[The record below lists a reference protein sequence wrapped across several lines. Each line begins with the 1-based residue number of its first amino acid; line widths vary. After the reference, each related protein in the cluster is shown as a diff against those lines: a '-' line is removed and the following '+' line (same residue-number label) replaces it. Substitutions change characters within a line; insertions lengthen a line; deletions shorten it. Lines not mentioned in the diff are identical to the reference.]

1 MALVVK
7 DRIQESSTTTGTGTL
22 TLGGALT
29 GFQSFSSA
37 IGNGN
42 TTYYAITLNGEWEV
56 GIGTVGSGTLTRD
69 NVLESSNS
77 GSLVNF
83 SAGTKN
89 VFCTYPAEKSLY
101 LDASGNSIAL
111 GTPASATLTN
121 ATGLPISTGIS
132 GLGTNVATFL
142 ATPSSA
148 NFASALTDETGS
160 GKVVFDTS
168 PTLSSATLNGNTTFD
183 TNTLY
188 VDSSNDRVGVGTTS
202 PTYQLDVYNATNLEA
217 RLNGAN
223 ASRLFISGSTYNWAL
238 NSNYYVAGK
247 FTFHNVANN
256 TDDIV
261 IDNSGNVG
269 INESSPSN
277 KLDVRGAVGCVG
289 NFKTNRATATN
300 YYDGGGIQFQVD
312 GTIYSAIAQPTAQA
326 LAFYT
331 GNATTERMRIDSSGG
346 IWSTNMD
353 QGFQCRSG
361 GNNYGGMYF
370 SGGYLRFNTLQ
381 SGNSWM
387 RFEHQGGGATEFR
400 SGSNYNTNNVW
411 GGLSDISLKEN
422 IIDVTPKLN
431 DLLQVKIRQYN
442 FKSDESK
449 SKQIGVIAQ
458 EVEQIFPKIVDSDK
472 DGILSVKYTVF
483 IPMLIK
489 AIQEQQEIIV
499 NLKNR
504 IEAIEGA
511 N

>member
-188 VDSSNDRVGVGTTS
+188 VDSSNDRVGIGNTS
-202 PTYQLDVYNATNLEA
+202 PSD
-217 RLNGAN
+217 
-223 ASRLFISGSTYNWAL
+223 
-238 NSNYYVAGK
+238 
-247 FTFHNVANN
+247 
-256 TDDIV
+256 
-261 IDNSGNVG
+261 
-269 INESSPSN
+269 
-277 KLDVRGAVGCVG
+277 KLDVTGNVSSAG

-312 GTIYSAIAQPTAQA
+312 GTIYSAIAQPTAQE
-326 LAFYT
+326 LSIYT
-331 GNATTERMRIDSSGG
+331 GNSTSERARINSSGDFLIGRSSISNVTSNKSIVYGQGGAIINIVSQINNGATLDINPSGDNWMG
-346 IWSTNMD
+346 ILMVSCAA
-353 QGFQCRSG
+353 F
-361 GNNYGGMYF
+361 NNYGVMSKKIYAAMG
-370 SGGYLRFNTLQ
+370 SGTTGTFTQ
-381 SGNSWM
+381 IGS
-387 RFEHQGGGATEFR
+387 QDTGGGRTFSVSLPSSNTIRVTNSSGAAAQTVITFY
-400 SGSNYNTNNVW
+400 GSN
-411 GGLSDISLKEN
+411 
-422 IIDVTPKLN
+422 
-431 DLLQVKIRQYN
+431 
-442 FKSDESK
+442 
-449 SKQIGVIAQ
+449 A
-458 EVEQIFPKIVDSDK
+458 
-472 DGILSVKYTVF
+472 
-483 IPMLIK
+483 
-489 AIQEQQEIIV
+489 A
-499 NLKNR
+499 
-504 IEAIEGA
+504 
-511 N
+511 